1 MTLAD
6 TEYSTGRQDE
16 VDGTKALAKLQA
28 YAEMANIA
36 DVLDKEQ
43 LSEIGTKVRR
53 EYDIDKDSQKDWEE
67 NNKEAMKLAMQV
79 TEPKMYPW
87 KGAANIKYPLLTTAA
102 IQFSARAYP
111 AILGQGTPVKAKVI
125 GQDEGKPA
133 VDAQGQ
139 PVVNQETGQPQW
151 EVEPGAKRS
160 RGDRVARHMSFQL
173 NEEMTEWEEDTDR
186 LLIIL
191 PIAGLVY
198 RKTYFSSELGRNKS
212 ELVLGDKLVVNKKTK
227 DLETVPRATHEF
239 TLYPN
244 QFEERVRAKTFLD
257 IDIGLIAGEEDADAP
272 HEFLEQHRRLD
283 LDDDGYAE
291 PYIVTLHKESSQV
304 CRIISNYEIEDIVVN
319 GDQIARVDPIA
330 YFTKYSFIP
339 NPSGEFHDIGFG
351 FLLRPL
357 NEAINTSLNLMID
370 AGHLANVGG
379 GFLGK
384 GLRLKGGRQKFRPGE
399 YIPVDSGGTDLKN
412 NIVPLPFPGPNAT
425 LFALLG
431 LLIEA
436 GKDISSVKDVMTG
449 GGEGSANASPTTTL
463 ALIEQG
469 MQVFSAIYKRI
480 YRSLKSE
487 YKKLYKLNGK
497 YLDPETYFRV
507 LDEAEAVGPEDYAEG
522 DFDII
527 PVADPNVV
535 TNMQKLA
542 RAEYLAQF
550 MDDPYLDGNEVRRRM
565 FEAANI
571 DDMDMLFA
579 KEQAPDPAV
588 LLKADELEI
597 KKRDH
602 ELKKGDLELKEI
614 ELEGKLALWEAQGI
628 KALADAEGVEPGQQ
642 ITALKAMMDGLNTR
656 AKLTIEEDKRH
667 EEAEQQETQNVD
679 QGTV

>member
-6 TEYSTGRQDE
+6 TDYSTDRQDE
-16 VDGTKALAKLQA
+16 ADGSKALAKMQE
-28 YAEMANIA
+28 YADMANIA
-36 DVLDKEQ
+36 DDLGKEQ
-43 LSEIGTKVRR
+43 LSEIGTKVKR
-53 EYDIDKDSQKDWEE
+53 EYDIDKDSQKEWED
-67 NNKEAMKLAMQV
+67 NNKEAMKLAMQI

-133 VDAQGQ
+133 VDEQGQ
-139 PVVNQETGQPQW
+139 PVVDPETQQPVW
-151 EVEPGAKRS
+151 EIEPGHKRS

-244 QFEERVRAKTFLD
+244 QFEERIRAGTFTD
-257 IDIGLIAGEEDADAP
+257 IDIGLVADDQDADAP

-283 LDDDGYAE
+283 LDGDGYAE
-291 PYIVTLHKESSQV
+291 PYVVTLHKETSQV

-319 GDQIARVDPIA
+319 DDKIARVDPVA

-399 YIPVDSGGTDLKN
+399 YVPVDSGGTDLKN
-412 NIVPLPFPGPNAT
+412 NIVPLPFPGPNQT

-436 GKDISSVKDVMTG
+436 GKEISSVKDVMTG
-449 GGEGSANASPTTTL
+449 GGEGAANASPTTTL

-497 YLDPETYFRV
+497 YLDPDTYFRV
-507 LDEAEAVGPEDYAEG
+507 MDEAEAVGPEDYAEG

-550 MDDPYLDGNEVRRRM
+550 MNDPFLDGNEVRRRM

-579 KEQAPDPAV
+579 KQQAPDPAM
-588 LLKADELEI
+588 LAKADELEI
-597 KKRDH
+597 DK
-602 ELKKGDLELKEI
+602 
-614 ELEGKLALWEAQGI
+614 GKLAIDANKAIAQIALWEAQGI
-628 KALADAEGVEPGQQ
+628 KAIADAEGVEAGQQ
-642 ITALKAMMDGLNTR
+642 IAEYQAVMKSMTDEIKARTDQ
-656 AKLTIEEDKRH
+656 A
-667 EEAEQQETQNVD
+667 QQQQDTQNVN

>member
-6 TEYSTGRQDE
+6 TEYGTDRQDE
-16 VDGTKALAKLQA
+16 VDGSKALAKLQE
-28 YAEMANIA
+28 YAEMVNIA
-36 DVLDKEQ
+36 DKLDKEK
-43 LSEIGTKVRR
+43 LSDIGTTVKR
-53 EYDIDKDSQKDWEE
+53 EYDIDKDSQKEWED

-79 TEPKMYPW
+79 AEPKTYPW
-87 KGAANIKYPLLTTAA
+87 PKAANIKYPLLTTAA

-125 GQDEGKPA
+125 GQDEGVPA

-139 PVVNQETGQPQW
+139 PVVDQETQQPAW
-151 EVEPGAKRS
+151 EVEPGHKRS

-191 PIAGLVY
+191 PITGLVY
-198 RKTYFSSELGRNKS
+198 RKTYFSSELGRNRS

-244 QFEERVRAKTFLD
+244 QFMERVRAGTFLD
-257 IDIGLIAGEEDADAP
+257 IDIGLVADEQDADAP

-283 LDDDGYAE
+283 LDGDGYAE
-291 PYIVTLHKESSQV
+291 PYIVTTHKETSQV
-304 CRIISNYEIEDIVVN
+304 CRIISNYEIEDIVIN
-319 GDQIARVDPIA
+319 DKQIARVDPVA

-339 NPSGEFHDIGFG
+339 NPNGEFHDIGFG

-399 YIPVDSGGTDLKN
+399 YVPVDSGGTDLKN

-449 GGEGSANASPTTTL
+449 GGEGAPNASPTTTL

-487 YKKLYKLNGK
+487 YSKLYKLNGK
-497 YLDPETYFRV
+497 YLEQDTYFRV
-507 LDEAEAVGPEDYAEG
+507 LDEAEAVSPEDYAEG

-527 PVADPNVV
+527 PVADPTVV

-550 MDDPYLDGNEVRRRM
+550 MNDPYLDGNEVRRRM

-579 KEQAPDPAV
+579 KQQAPDPMM
-588 LLKADELEI
+588 LLQADELEI
-597 KKRDH
+597 KKTDQM
-602 ELKKGDLELKEI
+602 LKAI
-614 ELEGKLALWEAQGI
+614 ELEGRIALWQAQGI
-628 KALADAEGVEPGQQ
+628 KAIADAEGVEPGQQ
-642 ITALKAMMDGLNTR
+642 IQAYTQLMKGLTDKA
-656 AKLTIEEDKRH
+656 K
-667 EEAEQQETQNVD
+667 VD
-679 QGTV
+679 ASGPTGAGPTGQPE